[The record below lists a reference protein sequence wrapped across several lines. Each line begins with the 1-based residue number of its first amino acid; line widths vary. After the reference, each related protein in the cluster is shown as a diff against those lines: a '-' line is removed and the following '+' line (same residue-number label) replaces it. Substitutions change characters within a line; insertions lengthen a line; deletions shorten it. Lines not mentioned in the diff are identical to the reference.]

1 MPDYQQQLLSLME
14 DSKEFSNLHNH
25 FNRFNPFKV
34 LQVDNYEIRHSNVL
48 AWLLD
53 PKGNHDLGSFFI
65 NKILAKTFVNP
76 ANFEDEDKISNY
88 DVLELSRKEFFDLT
102 VQKEYLTRK
111 GKRIDIVVVSNHHK
125 VAMIIENKYW
135 STESEGQLEAY
146 INDVRETYFGYQI
159 IPIYLT
165 LQNDEPTHEDYL
177 MLGYEDILSVLKN
190 YLDMKADYMQAD
202 IRSFLIYYVDI
213 LENQLIQNEEMV
225 DNGLIVYRN
234 HKDAVDLLYASGNAY
249 IRHQVVDTSLAMELQ
264 NTESKELIQ
273 QIYLEN
279 KETIDFIVKVGDS
292 LLKEAF
298 LLVAQE
304 KEWASEQFNPHFKLP
319 NFVENQWNGA
329 YGRDDLREN
338 WWLNQGLIGW
348 FERKDDRLKLTI
360 EVGPLHYDK
369 RKRLLNALAFKGIA
383 IKERALEEGAKFS
396 RIYTSF
402 ETPESWNDKNN
413 IALCM
418 KKLLGNPDYLTLIEY
433 IREAISLSKQDSPMI
448 IEPISGD
455 SMTETSNNQTVIQ
468 RAFLQLVSHSN
479 FEEHSYYAHRSVPNF
494 IQSSWRELPEAY
506 KVPRDYWLQA
516 PFIAWFRSKN
526 SSIRLIVEVGP
537 IEHLYRVKVLE
548 RLALEGIFIRAMGY
562 EEGRKYT
569 RIYSNSMLVQNPD
582 NADQVFTAME
592 QLYQSPQF
600 TQFLNKIN
608 KVIDDIKESE

>member
-1 MPDYQQQLLSLME
+1 MPDYQQQLLSLIE
-14 DSKEFSNLHNH
+14 DSKEFSILHNH

-53 PKGNHDLGSFFI
+53 PKENHDLGSFFI

-76 ANFEDEDKISNY
+76 SNFEDEDKISNY
-88 DVLELSRKEFFDLT
+88 DVLELSRREFFDLT
-102 VQKEYLTRK
+102 VHKECLTK
-111 GKRIDIVVVSNHHK
+111 TGKRIDLLAVSNHHK
-125 VAMIIENKYW
+125 IAMVIENKYW
-135 STESEGQLEAY
+135 SSESEGQLEAY
-146 INDVRETYFGYQI
+146 INDVRETYSGYQI

-177 MLGYEDILSVLKN
+177 MLGYEDILSILKN
-190 YLDMKADYMQAD
+190 YLDMKVDYMQAD

-234 HKDAVDLLYASGNAY
+234 HKDAVDLLYASGNTY

-264 NTESKELIQ
+264 DTESKELIQ
-273 QIYLEN
+273 QIYLDN

-298 LLVAQE
+298 LLVARE
-304 KEWASEQFNPHFKLP
+304 KELASEQFDPHFKLP

-402 ETPESWNDKNN
+402 ETPASWNDKNN
-413 IALCM
+413 IALSM
-418 KKLLGNPDYLTLIEY
+418 KKLLENPDYLALLEY
-433 IREAISLSKQDSPMI
+433 IREAISLSKQDSPI
-448 IEPISGD
+448 IIDPISND
-455 SMTETSNNQTVIQ
+455 SMIGTPNNQTVMQ
-468 RAFLQLVSHSN
+468 RAFLQLVSRLN
-479 FEEHSYYAHRSVPNF
+479 FEEHLYYVHRSVPNF

-516 PFIAWFRSKN
+516 PFIAWFRNKN

-548 RLALEGIFIRAMGY
+548 RLALEGISIRAMGY

-569 RIYSNSMLVQNPD
+569 RIYSNSMPVQNSED
-582 NADQVFTAME
+582 ADQVFAAME
-592 QLYQSPQF
+592 QLYQSPEF
-600 TQFLNKIN
+600 KQFLNKIN
-608 KVIDDIKESE
+608 KVIDNIKEE